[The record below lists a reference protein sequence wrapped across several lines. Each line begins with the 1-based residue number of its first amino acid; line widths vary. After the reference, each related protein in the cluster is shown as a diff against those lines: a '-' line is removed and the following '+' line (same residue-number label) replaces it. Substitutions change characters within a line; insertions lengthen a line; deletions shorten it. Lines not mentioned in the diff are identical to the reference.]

1 MSTDI
6 SVNGVAI
13 SETAMFQEMQYFP
26 SESQEDALNQ
36 AARALIVSE
45 LLRQR
50 AQALE
55 METEGLSQDEVIDL
69 LLQREAP
76 VREPT
81 AEECERFYRG
91 HPEQFSS
98 SPLVEANHILLA
110 AAPDDVKERSLKL
123 EQAKALIERLQ
134 SNPEQFASLAQKFS
148 ACPSKD
154 QGGSL
159 GQLSRGQTVAEFE
172 AAVFRHEYG
181 LIPSPVESRYGV
193 HVVWVK
199 RNIPG
204 ELAPYSY
211 VEEKLRSY
219 LKELA
224 ERRAIVDYLHRLVE
238 AAEIHGY
245 RFAQDGSPLL
255 Q

>member
-13 SETAMFQEMQYFP
+13 SEAAMCQEMQYFP
-26 SESQEDALNQ
+26 SESREDALNQ
-36 AARALIVSE
+36 AARALIIGE

-50 AQALE
+50 AQALG
-55 METEGLSQDEVIDL
+55 METDGLSRDEVIEQ
-69 LLQREAP
+69 LLQQEAP

-81 AEECERFYRG
+81 VAECERFYQG
-91 HPEQFSS
+91 HPQQFSS
-98 SPLVEANHILLA
+98 SPLVEARHILLA

-123 EQAKALIERLQ
+123 EQAKVLIERLQ
-134 SNPEQFASLAQKFS
+134 SHPEQFAMLAQKFS
-148 ACPSKD
+148 ACPSKE

-172 AAVFRHEYG
+172 AAVFRHDHG
-181 LIPSPVESRYGV
+181 LIASPVESRYGV
-193 HVVWVK
+193 HVVWVE

-204 ELAPYSY
+204 DLLPFSY
-211 VEEKLRSY
+211 VEDKLRSY
-219 LKELA
+219 LHELA